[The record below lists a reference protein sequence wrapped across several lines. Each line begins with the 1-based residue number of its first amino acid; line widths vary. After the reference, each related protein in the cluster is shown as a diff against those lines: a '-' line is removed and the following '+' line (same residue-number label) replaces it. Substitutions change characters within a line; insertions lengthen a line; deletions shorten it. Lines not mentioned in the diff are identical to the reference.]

1 MPLTRRAFLSTA
13 AALTVTGTRGSSQDA
28 PTQAPVRV
36 LETMKSPGAPASVA
50 SGRSPHVQ
58 LARAAS
64 PSISQTPLHLL
75 QGTITPSDLHYE
87 VHRAGVPAIDP
98 ATYRLLIHG
107 LVDRPTIY
115 TLDDLKALPSITR
128 ICFLECGGNYPRN
141 AKGPMTPQAMAGLTS
156 QTEWT
161 GVPLAVLFREVG
173 IRQDATWCLAEGQDA
188 VAMTRSV
195 PVAKVIDEGIL
206 AYVQNG
212 EPLRPSQGFPAR
224 LVLPGLEGVA
234 NVKWVRRLEL
244 GSRPSMTREETARYT
259 EEIRDQGIR
268 IYSFELDARSIVT
281 APAPPSR
288 VQAGWIEIRGL
299 AWSGRGRIA
308 RVDVSTDNERSW
320 TAATLLGPVL
330 PKAHVR
336 FVHPWRWNGHPTA
349 ISSRAVDE
357 TGYVQPTVQQLIAAR
372 GVHSPGYHMN
382 PIVGWQL
389 HADGGIT
396 VREEPWR

>member
-1 MPLTRRAFLSTA
+1 
-13 AALTVTGTRGSSQDA
+13 
-28 PTQAPVRV
+28 
-36 LETMKSPGAPASVA
+36 MKSPGLPASAA

-64 PSISQTPLHLL
+64 ASISQTPLHLL
-75 QGTITPSDLHYE
+75 HGTITPSDLHYE
-87 VHRAGVPAIDP
+87 VHRAGVPEIDP

-107 LVDRPTIY
+107 LVDRPTIF

-195 PVAKVIDEGIL
+195 PVAKVIDEGMV

-244 GSRPSMTREETARYT
+244 GSGPSMTREETARYT

-268 IYSFELDARSIVT
+268 IHSFELDARSIVT

-336 FVHPWRWNGHPTA
+336 FVHPWRWHGQPTT

-357 TGYVQPTVQQLIAAR
+357 TGYVQPTVPQLIAAR
-372 GVHSPGYHMN
+372 GVHSPGYHIN